1 MTKIKNLDFDFDDG
15 ACNVFPQFG
24 ILLCFGRSTSQ
35 ESSGQDCHSFD
46 VSRKG
51 TITIQKEISSHY
63 THTDV
68 RSLGSYKGSPFVTG
82 GGYSAVKN
90 KKTELLN
97 IETEKWEVKADYPT
111 ERYLNFLSYT

>member
-1 MTKIKNLDFDFDDG
+1 MTKIKNLDFNFDHG
-15 ACNVFPQFG
+15 ACNVFSQFG
-24 ILLCFGRSTSQ
+24 ILLCFGRSAS
-35 ESSGQDCHSFD
+35 QDCHSFN

-111 ERYLNFLSYT
+111 ERYWNFL